1 MAINLWTKLGESL
14 SHKNACK
21 EYGLN
26 ELELITAI
34 RDGKLQCKINY
45 AHGNPYYKLL
55 RSEVRCH
62 AVEHYGLRYVER
74 QELEFKIR
82 AIRRDI
88 NSCRRKLKALEKE
101 NLALTEELARLERDG
116 PNAPA

>member
-1 MAINLWTKLGESL
+1 MATNLWTKLGESL

-26 ELELITAI
+26 ESELIAAI

-55 RSEVRCH
+55 RSEVRRH
-62 AVEHYGLRYVER
+62 AVELYGLRYVEG
-74 QELEFKIR
+74 QELECKIR
-82 AIRRDI
+82 AIRKDM
-88 NSCRRKLKALEKE
+88 NSCRRKLKALKKE
-101 NLALTEELARLERDG
+101 DLALTEELARLGRDG
-116 PNAPA
+116 PNEPG